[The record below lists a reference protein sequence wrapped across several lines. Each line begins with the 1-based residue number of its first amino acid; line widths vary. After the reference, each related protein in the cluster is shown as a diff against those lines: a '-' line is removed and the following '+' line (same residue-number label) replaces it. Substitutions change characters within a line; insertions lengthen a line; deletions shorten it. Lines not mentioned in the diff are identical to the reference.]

1 MEIRVLTTKYLTCI
15 LATIT
20 LSPAQ
25 TLITKDTTWSDDLI
39 LRKSVIVSEN
49 AILTIKAGVSV
60 FIEYIDTDNDEA
72 GDIEITVFGSIHI
85 DGTPE
90 AMVAIKPVQN
100 TVNKSYWKGI
110 MIQESNY
117 PSSIEFLKLSNAQIG
132 LNIKSKLRARGLS
145 LDNCG
150 SIGINIEST
159 LSDSID

>member
-15 LATIT
+15 LATIA
-20 LSPAQ
+20 LSVAQ
-25 TLITKDTTWSDDLI
+25 TLISKDTTWSDDLI

-49 AILTIKAGVSV
+49 ATLTIKDGVSV
-60 FIEYIDTDNDEA
+60 FIDYVDTDKDEV
-72 GDIEITVFGSIHI
+72 GDIEISVFGSINI
-85 DGTPE
+85 NGTHE
-90 AMVAIKPVQN
+90 SMVAIKPVQN

-110 MIQESNY
+110 TIHEST
-117 PSSIEFLKLSNAQIG
+117 SISIVEFLKLSNAQTG

-159 LSDSID
+159 LSD